1 MKSWPQHVQIMVVGA
16 GPVGMLTALALQR
29 QGRQVLLLESRAAGV
44 RVPDRRTLALS
55 YHSVACFAAAGV
67 VLPEDA
73 TTPIDTVHVSRQ
85 HGFGR
90 TVLRA
95 ADVGLPYLGQTI
107 DYARLLAACEAALQA
122 QNVPVLWQAEVTRLH
137 SLAQWAWADIKTPAG
152 EAGVSAQWL
161 ILAEG
166 GQLAAQLPG
175 VVRHEHDYHQQALVN
190 TLHFARPASGTAYER
205 FTDAGPFALLPYG
218 DAYRLVWTCTPA
230 EAAARRQMDLDQ
242 FAVQIDTVLG
252 QRLGALQQMGTA
264 AVFPLKRQQLNR
276 VYSNRVLCIG
286 NAAQTLHPVAAQGLN
301 LGVRDAMAAVQLL
314 GRADWAHNTRL
325 GVEYAKLRRLDAQ
338 AVAGFTHGVVTLF
351 DHAAPWLQAGQGAGM
366 SLLNSVAPWRRRFT
380 EQLVF
385 GIGTDKQR

>member
-122 QNVPVLWQAEVTRLH
+122 
-137 SLAQWAWADIKTPAG
+137 
-152 EAGVSAQWL
+152 
-161 ILAEG
+161 
-166 GQLAAQLPG
+166 
-175 VVRHEHDYHQQALVN
+175 
-190 TLHFARPASGTAYER
+190 
-205 FTDAGPFALLPYG
+205 
-218 DAYRLVWTCTPA
+218 
-230 EAAARRQMDLDQ
+230 
-242 FAVQIDTVLG
+242 
-252 QRLGALQQMGTA
+252 
-264 AVFPLKRQQLNR
+264 
-276 VYSNRVLCIG
+276 
-286 NAAQTLHPVAAQGLN
+286 
-301 LGVRDAMAAVQLL
+301 
-314 GRADWAHNTRL
+314 
-325 GVEYAKLRRLDAQ
+325 
-338 AVAGFTHGVVTLF
+338 
-351 DHAAPWLQAGQGAGM
+351 
-366 SLLNSVAPWRRRFT
+366 
-380 EQLVF
+380 
-385 GIGTDKQR
+385 

>member
-1 MKSWPQHVQIMVVGA
+1 MD
-16 GPVGMLTALALQR
+16 LAQ
-29 QGRQVLLLESRAAGV
+29 
-44 RVPDRRTLALS
+44 
-55 YHSVACFAAAGV
+55 FAA
-67 VLPEDA
+67 
-73 TTPIDTVHVSRQ
+73 
-85 HGFGR
+85 
-90 TVLRA
+90 
-95 ADVGLPYLGQTI
+95 
-107 DYARLLAACEAALQA
+107 
-122 QNVPVLWQAEVTRLH
+122 
-137 SLAQWAWADIKTPAG
+137 
-152 EAGVSAQWL
+152 
-161 ILAEG
+161 
-166 GQLAAQLPG
+166 
-175 VVRHEHDYHQQALVN
+175 
-190 TLHFARPASGTAYER
+190 
-205 FTDAGPFALLPYG
+205 
-218 DAYRLVWTCTPA
+218 
-230 EAAARRQMDLDQ
+230 
-242 FAVQIDTVLG
+242 QIDTVLG

-325 GVEYAKLRRLDAQ
+325 GAEYAKLRRLDAQ